1 MKINIRIALTTA
13 ALAAVSYLP
22 AQEVGKALT
31 LDEAIA
37 VTLTDNPAM
46 KAAAYE
52 ERAAQ
57 QQRRAAIGLRMP
69 QINLT
74 GAYAYL
80 GKDIG
85 FDLNGLK
92 TPVKDLT
99 GDRKS
104 VV

>member
-1 MKINIRIALTTA
+1 MIAMKNILRIACLATAMTA
-13 ALAAVSYLP
+13 ALPLP
-22 AQEVGKALT
+22 AQEPGQALS
-31 LDEAIA
+31 LEEAIA

-74 GAYAYL
+74 GAYAYMA
-80 GKDIG
+80 KDI
-85 FDLNGLK
+85 
-92 TPVKDLT
+92 
-99 GDRKS
+99 
-104 VV
+104 